1 MDKNKVIAA
10 LKFSVELTAF
20 LSLVGAVWGF
30 IVKSISKAFPIKSE
44 VFFGEDCNERAEE
57 LRKKNERNN
66 KIQTFLFVLF
76 VIPLYLVEVIG
87 GYKIGMKYKKY
98 FEV

>member
-10 LKFSVELTAF
+10 LKFSVELTLF
-20 LSLVGAVWGF
+20 LSLVGAVWSF

-44 VFFGEDCNERAEE
+44 VFFGEDCNEKAAE
-57 LRKKNERNN
+57 LQKKNKRNS

-76 VIPLYLVEVIG
+76 VIPMYLIEVIG
-87 GYKIGMKYKKY
+87 GYKIGIKYKKY